1 MWEKGVKKQGIT
13 IRELSELGK
22 KNENESEYQSKASF
36 LEAAKNAIKNR
47 VKVNEPMHDFVSK
60 KR

>member
-13 IRELSELGK
+13 IRELNDLSKKSEE
-22 KNENESEYQSKASF
+22 ENNYQSKASF

-47 VKVNEPMHDFVSK
+47 VKVT
-60 KR
+60 